1 MIRFILKAG
10 AVRCLPIVCMLSAV
24 GCTAIGN
31 LGAPTPPTAALALYD
46 GSVRAAVPQNY
57 CIETKASAPATGFAV
72 MVACETIA
80 LRNERPLINGF
91 VTVQVGTEGSA
102 IVGDEADQLEALLK
116 TDGGKRLLSQNGDP
130 SGIKVRETGRAA
142 GAVLVNFSDAL
153 EPPVAGLQKTEWRG
167 FFEVDGRLATVAV
180 RGIAEDPLA
189 DRDGRA
195 LLERTITAVQL
206 ANVAG

>member
-1 MIRFILKAG
+1 VIRFILKAG
-10 AVRCLPIVCMLSAV
+10 AARGLPIVCMLSA
-24 GCTAIGN
+24 
-31 LGAPTPPTAALALYD
+31 
-46 GSVRAAVPQNY
+46 
-57 CIETKASAPATGFAV
+57 
-72 MVACETIA
+72 
-80 LRNERPLINGF
+80 
-91 VTVQVGTEGSA
+91 
-102 IVGDEADQLEALLK
+102 
-116 TDGGKRLLSQNGDP
+116 
-130 SGIKVRETGRAA
+130 
-142 GAVLVNFSDAL
+142 SDAL